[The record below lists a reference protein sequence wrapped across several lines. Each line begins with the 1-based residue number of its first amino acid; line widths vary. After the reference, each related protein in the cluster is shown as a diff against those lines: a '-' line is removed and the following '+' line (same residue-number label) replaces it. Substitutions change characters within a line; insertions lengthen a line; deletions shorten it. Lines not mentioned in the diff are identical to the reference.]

1 MFWLVLIMLALTG
14 IFFTGI
20 WHVDLAASC
29 LPGCAFTNG
38 FAGFDQWQVYH
49 AGLYAAILGFAG
61 MAVVA
66 CWAISRVR
74 KDG

>member
-1 MFWLVLIMLALTG
+1 MFWSLLLMLILTG
-14 IFFTGI
+14 VFFAGI
-20 WHVDLAASC
+20 WHVDVFVSC
-29 LPGCAFTNG
+29 APRCHFTNG

-66 CWAISRVR
+66 CWEISKART
-74 KDG
+74 DG